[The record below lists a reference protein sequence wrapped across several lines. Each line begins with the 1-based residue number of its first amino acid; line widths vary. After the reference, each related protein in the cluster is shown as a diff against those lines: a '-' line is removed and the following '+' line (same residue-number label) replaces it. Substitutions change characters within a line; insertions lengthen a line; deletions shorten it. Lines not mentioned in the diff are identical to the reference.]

1 MAAIFVKSELSQQ
14 ADQPKIEEKLWRI
27 RSENVKI
34 ENRREKS
41 KETKQP

>member
-14 ADQPKIEEKLWRI
+14 ADQPKIEEKLWRS